1 MFKKTEKNTYN
12 TYMFHRN
19 LEEKERA
26 LEIKVIQFIKE

>member
-1 MFKKTEKNTYN
+1 MFKKTEKN